1 MTQGVARA
9 ATGEPRPAPHSEAQ
23 RGAHAADATDRE
35 QLTGRWP
42 HALSHEPL
50 LRVSDVLA
58 LIQSEYPALTP
69 SKLRF
74 YDSQGLVSPGRT
86 ASGYR
91 QYSAADVERLRFVLR
106 QQRDNYRPLVV
117 IAQHLDALDKG
128 TMHERIAPHA
138 VDGQDDDYL
147 TAEQLAARSGSTVA
161 QIEALAEAG
170 IIQQSVPG
178 AFDRTVLDLV
188 VACGA
193 YVAAGGD
200 VRSLRSLC
208 LAARREADR
217 ADAVVAPA
225 RGKGS
230 VGAAEESARELGES
244 AIAVF
249 GACVR
254 GSLSR

>member
-1 MTQGVARA
+1 MSGSA
-9 ATGEPRPAPHSEAQ
+9 AAAAPGERSAPATTASREA
-23 RGAHAADATDRE
+23 
-35 QLTGRWP
+35 LTGRWP

-58 LIQSEYPALTP
+58 LIQPEFPALTP

-74 YDSQGLVSPGRT
+74 FDAQGLVSPGRT
-86 ASGYR
+86 AAGYR
-91 QYSAADVERLRFVLR
+91 QYSAADVERVRFVLR
-106 QQRDNYRPLVV
+106 QQRDHYRPLTV

-128 TMHERIAPHA
+128 TMHERVSPHA
-138 VDGQDDDYL
+138 IDGQDDDYL
-147 TAEQLAARSGSTVA
+147 TVPQLAERAGLP
-161 QIEALAEAG
+161 EATIDELADAG
-170 IIQQSVPG
+170 IIRQSVPG
-178 AFDRTVLDLV
+178 AFDRDVLDLV

-193 YVAAGGD
+193 YLAASGD

-225 RGKGS
+225 RGRGA
-230 VGAAEESARELGES
+230 VGEAQESARELGES

>member
-1 MTQGVARA
+1 MTGAAARL
-9 ATGEPRPAPHSEAQ
+9 TGEARLPSSEP
-23 RGAHAADATDRE
+23 GRE
-35 QLTGRWP
+35 ALSGRWP

-58 LIQSEYPALTP
+58 LIQPEFPALSP

-74 YDSQGLVSPGRT
+74 YDAQGLVSPERT

-91 QYSAADVERLRFVLR
+91 QYSPADVERLRFVLR
-106 QQRDNYRPLVV
+106 QQRDHYRPLTV

-128 TMHERIAPHA
+128 TMHERVSPQA
-138 VDGQDDDYL
+138 VDGEDDDYL
-147 TAEQLAARSGSTVA
+147 TTPELAARAGTTEDSIT
-161 QIEALAEAG
+161 ELAEAG

-178 AFDRTVLDLV
+178 AFDRAVLDLV

-193 YVAAGGD
+193 YIAAGGD

-217 ADAVVAPA
+217 ADAVVAPV
-225 RGKGS
+225 RGKGA
-230 VGAAEESARELGES
+230 VGEADEAARELGES

-254 GSLSR
+254 GVLSR

>member
-1 MTQGVARA
+1 MTQAVARA
-9 ATGEPRPAPHSEAQ
+9 EDSPPAQAP
-23 RGAHAADATDRE
+23 GRE
-35 QLTGRWP
+35 LLTGRWP

-58 LIQSEYPALTP
+58 LIQNEFPTLTP

-74 YDSQGLVSPGRT
+74 YDAQGLVSPGRT
-86 ASGYR
+86 DSGYR

-106 QQRDNYRPLVV
+106 QQRDHYRPLTV

-128 TMHERIAPHA
+128 TMHERVSPHA
-138 VDGQDDDYL
+138 VDGEDDDYL
-147 TAEQLAARSGSTVA
+147 SAAELAARTGSSEDTIEQLAA
-161 QIEALAEAG
+161 AG

-178 AFDRTVLDLV
+178 AFDRAVLDLV

-193 YVAAGGD
+193 YLAAGGD

-217 ADAVVAPA
+217 ADAVVAPV
-225 RGKGS
+225 RGKGA
-230 VGAAEESARELGES
+230 VGEADESAREFGES
-244 AIAVF
+244 AISVF

-254 GSLSR
+254 GSLNR

>member
-1 MTQGVARA
+1 MTAAAEQ
-9 ATGEPRPAPHSEAQ
+9 ATGGAVAPGAGGTEACEP
-23 RGAHAADATDRE
+23 
-35 QLTGRWP
+35 LTGRWP

-50 LRVSDVLA
+50 LRVSDVLS
-58 LIQSEYPALTP
+58 LIKSEFPALTL

-74 YDSQGLVSPGRT
+74 YDAQGLVCPQRT
-86 ASGYR
+86 SSGYR
-91 QYSAADVERLRFVLR
+91 QYSAADVERVRFVLR
-106 QQRDNYRPLVV
+106 QQRDHFRPLTV

-128 TMHERIAPHA
+128 TMHERISPQA
-138 VDGQDDDYL
+138 VNVEDDDYL
-147 TAEQLAARSGSTVA
+147 TAPQLADRAGVTVSVVDD
-161 QIEALAEAG
+161 LAEAR
-170 IIQQSVPG
+170 IIEQAVPG
-178 AFDRTVLDLV
+178 AFDREIVDLV

-193 YVAAGGD
+193 YLAAGGD

-208 LAARREADR
+208 LAGNREADR
-217 ADAVVAPA
+217 ADAVVAPL

-230 VGAAEESARELGES
+230 HGEAEERARELGES

>member
-1 MTQGVARA
+1 MSNAA
-9 ATGEPRPAPHSEAQ
+9 AHATGGQHLPERPHN
-23 RGAHAADATDRE
+23 RE
-35 QLTGRWP
+35 VLSGRWP

-58 LIQSEYPALTP
+58 LIQGEFPALTP

-74 YDSQGLVSPGRT
+74 YDAQGLVSPERT
-86 ASGYR
+86 SSGYR
-91 QYSAADVERLRFVLR
+91 QYSPADVERLRFVLR
-106 QQRDNYRPLVV
+106 QQRDHYRPLTV
-117 IAQHLDALDKG
+117 IAQHLDALDRG
-128 TMHERIAPHA
+128 TMHERVSPHA
-138 VDGQDDDYL
+138 VDGADDDYL
-147 TAEQLAARSGSTVA
+147 NAAELASRAGITESAVDELAA
-161 QIEALAEAG
+161 AG

-178 AFDRTVLDLV
+178 AFDRSVLDLV

-217 ADAVVAPA
+217 ADTVVAPL

-230 VGAAEESARELGES
+230 VGEADESARELGES

-254 GSLSR
+254 DQLSR

>member
-1 MTQGVARA
+1 MTGAAARA
-9 ATGEPRPAPHSEAQ
+9 AGSEAVSAPAQ
-23 RGAHAADATDRE
+23 APEQSRE
-35 QLTGRWP
+35 ALSGRWP

-50 LRVSDVLA
+50 LRVSDVLG
-58 LIQSEYPALTP
+58 LIQNEFPALTT

-74 YDSQGLVSPGRT
+74 YDAQGLVCPERT

-91 QYSAADVERLRFVLR
+91 QYSPADVERLRFVLR
-106 QQRDNYRPLVV
+106 QQRDHYRPLTV
-117 IAQHLDALDKG
+117 IAEHLDALDRG
-128 TMHERIAPHA
+128 TMHERISPHA
-138 VDGQDDDYL
+138 VDGPDDDYL
-147 TAEQLAARSGSTVA
+147 SPQELATRAGVTEATVG
-161 QIEALAEAG
+161 ELADAG

-178 AFDRTVLDLV
+178 EFDRAVLDLV

-193 YVAAGGD
+193 YLATGGD

-225 RGKGS
+225 RGRGA
-230 VGAAEESARELGES
+230 VGEAEESARELAES

-249 GACVR
+249 GSCVR
-254 GSLSR
+254 GALSR

>member
-1 MTQGVARA
+1 MSGSA
-9 ATGEPRPAPHSEAQ
+9 AAAGAPQPVTSAPREVLS
-23 RGAHAADATDRE
+23 
-35 QLTGRWP
+35 GRWP

-58 LIQSEYPALTP
+58 LIQAEFPALTP

-74 YDSQGLVSPGRT
+74 FDSQGLVSPGRT
-86 ASGYR
+86 AAGYR

-106 QQRDNYRPLVV
+106 QQRDHYQPLTV
-117 IAQHLDALDKG
+117 IARHLDALDKG
-128 TMHERIAPHA
+128 TMHERVSPHA
-138 VDGQDDDYL
+138 IDGEDDDYL
-147 TAEQLAARSGSTVA
+147 TVQQLAARAGVTEATVDD
-161 QIEALAEAG
+161 LAEAG
-170 IIQQSVPG
+170 IIRQSVPG
-178 AFDRTVLDLV
+178 AFDRDVLDLV

-193 YVAAGGD
+193 YLAAGAD

-225 RGKGS
+225 RS
-230 VGAAEESARELGES
+230 RGAAGEAEESARELGET

-254 GSLSR
+254 GSLNR

>member
-1 MTQGVARA
+1 MSGSA
-9 ATGEPRPAPHSEAQ
+9 ALSRELHAPDSEEPA
-23 RGAHAADATDRE
+23 RGATS
-35 QLTGRWP
+35 GRWP
-42 HALSHEPL
+42 HALSHEPE

-58 LIQSEYPALTP
+58 LVRTEFPALTP

-74 YDSQGLVSPGRT
+74 FDTQGLVSPGRT
-86 ASGYR
+86 PAGYR

-106 QQRDNYRPLVV
+106 QQRDNYRPLTV

-128 TMHERIAPHA
+128 TMHERVSPHA
-138 VDGQDDDYL
+138 IDGVDDEYL
-147 TAEQLAARSGSTVA
+147 TAAQLASRAGVSDEVVD
-161 QIEALAEAG
+161 QLADAG
-170 IIQQSVPG
+170 VIQQSVPG
-178 AFDRTVLDLV
+178 AFDIAVLDLV
-188 VACGA
+188 VASGS
-193 YVAAGGD
+193 YLSSGGD

-217 ADAVVAPA
+217 ADAVVAPL
-225 RGKGS
+225 RGRGE
-230 VGAAEESARELGES
+230 VGEAEEAARELGES

>member
-1 MTQGVARA
+1 MTHAVARA
-9 ATGEPRPAPHSEAQ
+9 AGSVGPTAHEP
-23 RGAHAADATDRE
+23 TRE
-35 QLTGRWP
+35 QGSGRELLNGRWP

-58 LIQSEYPALTP
+58 LIQNEFPALTP

-74 YDSQGLVSPGRT
+74 YDAQGLVSPERT

-91 QYSAADVERLRFVLR
+91 QYSAADVERLRFVLS
-106 QQRDNYRPLVV
+106 QQRDHYRPLTV

-128 TMHERIAPHA
+128 TMHERVSPHA
-138 VDGQDDDYL
+138 VDGEDDDYL
-147 TAEQLAARSGSTVA
+147 TAVALAARAGCTVED
-161 QIEALAEAG
+161 IDALADAG
-170 IIQQSVPG
+170 IIQQSVPDG
-178 AFDRTVLDLV
+178 FDRAVLDLV

-193 YVAAGGD
+193 YRAAGGD

-217 ADAVVAPA
+217 ADAVVAPV

-230 VGAAEESARELGES
+230 VGEAEESARELGES

-254 GSLSR
+254 ATLSS

>member
-1 MTQGVARA
+1 MSLAAARA
-9 ATGEPRPAPHSEAQ
+9 LGGTPIPAVEP
-23 RGAHAADATDRE
+23 DRE
-35 QLTGRWP
+35 VLNGRWP

-58 LIQSEYPALTP
+58 LIQGEFPALTP

-74 YDSQGLVSPGRT
+74 YDAQGLVSPERT

-91 QYSAADVERLRFVLR
+91 QYSPADVERLRFVLR
-106 QQRDNYRPLVV
+106 QQRDHYRPLTV
-117 IAQHLDALDKG
+117 IAQHLEALDRG
-128 TMHERIAPHA
+128 TMHERVSPHA
-138 VDGQDDDYL
+138 VDGEDDDYL
-147 TAEQLAARSGSTVA
+147 TVAQLAARAGATEQ
-161 QIEALAEAG
+161 QIEELADAG

-178 AFDRTVLDLV
+178 AFDRSVLDLV
-188 VACGA
+188 VASGA
-193 YVAAGGD
+193 YRAAGGD
-200 VRSLRSLC
+200 IRSLRSLC

-217 ADAVVAPA
+217 ADAMVAPV

-230 VGAAEESARELGES
+230 VGEAEESARELGES
-244 AIAVF
+244 AVAVF

>member
-1 MTQGVARA
+1 MTGAAARL
-9 ATGEPRPAPHSEAQ
+9 TGEAQLPASAP
-23 RGAHAADATDRE
+23 DRE
-35 QLTGRWP
+35 ALSGRWP

-50 LRVSDVLA
+50 LRVSDVLV
-58 LIQSEYPALTP
+58 LIQGEFATLTP

-74 YDSQGLVSPGRT
+74 YDSQGLVSPERT
-86 ASGYR
+86 ESGYR
-91 QYSAADVERLRFVLR
+91 QYSPADVERLRFVLR
-106 QQRDNYRPLVV
+106 QQRDHYRPLTV

-128 TMHERIAPHA
+128 TMHERVSPHA
-138 VDGQDDDYL
+138 VDGEDDDYL
-147 TAEQLAARSGSTVA
+147 SAAELALRAGTTEEAV
-161 QIEALAEAG
+161 EALAEAG

-178 AFDRTVLDLV
+178 AFDRSVLDLV

-193 YVAAGGD
+193 YTAAGGD

-208 LAARREADR
+208 LAARRESDR
-217 ADAVVAPA
+217 ADAVVAPV
-225 RGKGS
+225 RGKGA
-230 VGAAEESARELGES
+230 VGEAEESAREFAES

>member
-1 MTQGVARA
+1 MSGSTAASHGGRDSANTGAGPSDVAA
-9 ATGEPRPAPHSEAQ
+9 S
-23 RGAHAADATDRE
+23 DVDRE
-35 QLTGRWP
+35 ALTGRWP

-58 LIQSEYPALTP
+58 LIQTEFPALTP

-74 YDSQGLVSPGRT
+74 FDAQGLVCPGRT
-86 ASGYR
+86 PAGYR
-91 QYSAADVERLRFVLR
+91 QYSAADVERVRFVLR
-106 QQRDNYRPLVV
+106 QQRDHYRPLTV

-128 TMHERIAPHA
+128 TMHERVSPHA
-138 VDGQDDDYL
+138 IDGEDDDYL
-147 TAEQLAARSGSTVA
+147 TIPQLSSRAGVSEEVVA
-161 QIEALAEAG
+161 QLAEAG
-170 IIQQSVPG
+170 VIRQSVPG
-178 AFDRTVLDLV
+178 AFDRDVLDLV
-188 VACGA
+188 VASGA
-193 YVAAGGD
+193 YLAAGGD

-217 ADAVVAPA
+217 ADAVVAPV
-225 RGKGS
+225 RGRGE
-230 VGAAEESARELGES
+230 VGEAEESARELSES

>member
-1 MTQGVARA
+1 MTQATAHAQGDDRA
-9 ATGEPRPAPHSEAQ
+9 PAP
-23 RGAHAADATDRE
+23 RDARE

-58 LIQSEYPALTP
+58 LIQNEFPALTP

-86 ASGYR
+86 PSGYR

-106 QQRDNYRPLVV
+106 QQRDHYRPLTV

-128 TMHERIAPHA
+128 TMHERISPHA

-147 TAEQLAARSGSTVA
+147 SGKELAMRASTSEDAIAE
-161 QIEALAEAG
+161 LAEAG
-170 IIQQSVPG
+170 IIRQSVPG
-178 AFDRTVLDLV
+178 GYDRAILDLV

-193 YVAAGGD
+193 YRAAGGD

-208 LAARREADR
+208 LAARREVDR
-217 ADAVVAPA
+217 ADAVVAPV
-225 RGKGS
+225 RGKGA
-230 VGAAEESARELGES
+230 VGQADESAREFGES

-249 GACVR
+249 GAYLR
-254 GSLSR
+254 GSLTR